1 MDKMLKKRI
10 IAAILCLACV
20 AFSGC
25 SNNAGSSQSES
36 TQSGSAQ
43 SSFTEKSQIEPS
55 KEVSQVSET
64 TELSKEESQV
74 SENSKTNSDTNSS
87 DAGSSNATSSKTE
100 SSKAESSKISETS
113 KTGQN
118 SQQSQSNKTEESS
131 KSSQTSKPAENS
143 QSSQNSNSGQT
154 SQTSK
159 PAETSKPSK
168 PAETSTVPQPSQSS
182 KPTVVNVSSISLNKS
197 SLTLTVGESSKLTAT
212 ISPSNAT
219 DKGFSW
225 NNSNSGV
232 VSIDGNGN
240 VKALKAGTV
249 TITAKTNNGKT
260 AVCNI
265 TVKAKEVSQPTKKKV
280 TYLNLFNDTIIVGS
294 NETTGSMLC
303 DIYPRDADIS
313 DLKVVFT
320 KNPNNLVSYQ
330 KITKENTDN
339 DSTTYRLHFNI
350 KSRNKDCVA
359 QATISCGGFS
369 ETLYFRIQT
378 KYDESL
384 KAYYPPYDIDQ
395 IVKDMREYGENLGME
410 WYEPFYVKWYDN
422 FSRYERKGSFFF
434 PVSTGVNGGVTG
446 INLKDALFG
455 SIREP
460 HETLGGSYT
469 SMYFKVVPVLN
480 EKANEWE
487 FYVLYG

>member
-1 MDKMLKKRI
+1 MLRKRI
-10 IAAILCLACV
+10 IAAILCLAC
-20 AFSGC
+20 ATFSGC
-25 SNNAGSSQSES
+25 GNTASSGQSES
-36 TQSGSAQ
+36 TQSASPQ
-43 SSFTEKSQIEPS
+43 SSITEKSVAEPS

-74 SENSKTNSDTNSS
+74 SENSKTGSDTNSS
-87 DAGSSNATSSKTE
+87 DAGSSNTASSKTE
-100 SSKAESSKISETS
+100 SSKAESNKASETS
-113 KTGQN
+113 KANQSSQN
-118 SQQSQSNKTEESS
+118 GKTEESS

-154 SQTSK
+154 SQAPQTSK
-159 PAETSKPSK
+159 PAETSKPI
-168 PAETSTVPQPSQSS
+168 EISTVPQTSLPHG
-182 KPTVVNVSSISLNKS
+182 VNANSLSIDKKNITLSVDEIGK
-197 SLTLTVGESSKLTAT
+197 LTVSVEPSNADLLWDCSDLNVASVNPSDGSIRGLSAGTAT
-212 ISPSNAT
+212 I
-219 DKGFSW
+219 
-225 NNSNSGV
+225 
-232 VSIDGNGN
+232 
-240 VKALKAGTV
+240 
-249 TITAKTNNGKT
+249 TIRSLNGKS
-260 AVCNI
+260 VNCNV
-265 TVKAKEVSQPTKKKV
+265 TVKGQPTKKKL
-280 TYLNLFNDTIIVGS
+280 THFNLHNNGIWVKA
-294 NETTGSMLC
+294 NETACSMLFGVC
-303 DIYPRDADIS
+303 PWNADIS

-320 KNPNNLVSYQ
+320 ENPDNLVSFQ
-330 KITKENTDN
+330 KVEKE
-339 DSTTYRLHFNI
+339 DSNFDGSTYRLYFNV
-350 KSRNKDCVA
+350 KPRNKDCVA

-369 ETLYFRIQT
+369 ETLRFRIQT
-378 KYDESL
+378 KYDSSL
-384 KAYYPPYDIDQ
+384 AAYYPPYDIDQ

-422 FSRYERKGSFFF
+422 HSRYENNAGFFF

>member
-1 MDKMLKKRI
+1 MLPFRA
-10 IAAILCLACV
+10 AAIMQ
-20 AFSGC
+20 
-25 SNNAGSSQSES
+25 GSSQSES

-74 SENSKTNSDTNSS
+74 SENSKTSPNTNSS
-87 DAGSSNATSSKTE
+87 DAGSSNTASSKTESSKTE
-100 SSKAESSKISETS
+100 SSKASETS
-113 KTGQN
+113 KTNQSSQN
-118 SQQSQSNKTEESS
+118 GKTEESF
-131 KSSQTSKPAENS
+131 KGSQTSKPAENS
-143 QSSQNSNSGQT
+143 QSSQNSQNSNSEQT

-159 PAETSKPSK
+159 PSETSKPV
-168 PAETSTVPQPSQSS
+168 ETSITPQVSLPHG
-182 KPTVVNVSSISLNKS
+182 VNANSLSIDKKNITLSVDEIGK
-197 SLTLTVGESSKLTAT
+197 LTVSVEPSNADLLWDCSDLNVASVNPSDCSIRGLSAGTAT
-212 ISPSNAT
+212 I
-219 DKGFSW
+219 
-225 NNSNSGV
+225 
-232 VSIDGNGN
+232 
-240 VKALKAGTV
+240 
-249 TITAKTNNGKT
+249 TIRSLNGKT
-260 AVCNI
+260 VSCNV
-265 TVKAKEVSQPTKKKV
+265 TVKGQPTKKKV

-320 KNPNNLVSYQ
+320 ENPNNLVSYQ

-339 DSTTYRLHFNI
+339 DSTTYRLHFNV
-350 KSRNKDCVA
+350 KSRNKDCTA

-422 FSRYERKGSFFF
+422 HSRYENNAGFFF
-434 PVSTGVNGGVTG
+434 PVSTGVDGGVTG